1 MGFEESALT
10 RLQRYREEANLS
22 LEVRRGIEEA
32 TRRFSERL
40 YVGLEYA
47 AALGR
52 RAGFGLEA
60 ERAKDVLVLRVEA
73 AKLPGAEAR
82 LTLGLVR
89 GVAAETDEDL
99 MHEALSRF
107 HLDPSGYSGR
117 ILGWSEETGEEPCQ
131 TFAVYGD
138 GVWKTKGLF
147 VAKARGR
154 VDDPDDVLNG
164 FCLRVLGRLVDL
176 AALTGGAGRR
186 WTQGPYTLPDLLS
199 GKEHPTKIRWPR

>member
-1 MGFEESALT
+1 MSFEESALT
-10 RLQRYREEANLS
+10 RLRRYREEADLS

-40 YVGLEYA
+40 FVGLQYA

-117 ILGWSEETGEEPCQ
+117 ILGWSEEAGEEPCQ

>member
-10 RLQRYREEANLS
+10 RLRRYREEADLS

-40 YVGLEYA
+40 FVGLEYA

-82 LTLGLVR
+82 LALGLVR

-117 ILGWSEETGEEPCQ
+117 ILGWSEEAGEEPCQ

>member
-10 RLQRYREEANLS
+10 RLRRYREEADLS

-40 YVGLEYA
+40 FVGLEYA

-73 AKLPGAEAR
+73 GKLPGAEAR

-117 ILGWSEETGEEPCQ
+117 ILGWSEEAGEEPCQ

-147 VAKARGR
+147 VAKTRGR